1 MSILDM
7 ASLVLIAVG
16 CLFFIA
22 GSVGMLRLPDV
33 FTRLHATTK
42 ADNVGLGLLVL
53 GLLLRSGS
61 MFVASK
67 LVLIWLLVLVAGA
80 TTCHLIAQSAVRRGE
95 RPWSKR

>member
-80 TTCHLIAQSAVRRGE
+80 TTCHLIAQSAIRRGE

>member
-1 MSILDM
+1 M
-7 ASLVLIAVG
+7 ASVVPIAAG

-42 ADNVGLGLLVL
+42 ADNVGLGLLVI

-61 MFVASK
+61 MFVAAK
-67 LVLIWLLVLVAGA
+67 LVLIWLLVLIAGA
-80 TTCHLIAQSAVRRGE
+80 TACHLIAQSAVRRGQQ
-95 RPWSKR
+95 PWSRR